1 MTEMASILIVDD
13 DDFFRDRLCRAFA
26 RRGYE
31 VHQAGGFEE
40 AVPLIKEH
48 LPQLAVFD
56 LKMPGKNGLMLV
68 AEAIGIHPKM
78 HIVVL
83 TGYGSIATAT
93 DAIRLGAT
101 SYLSKPADVN
111 EIIKAFDQGDV
122 AGVDLTGG
130 DMGRPS
136 LARMEWEHIQ
146 RVLAYHKDHRQ
157 NSARTL
163 EISERSLRDRIKRWK
178 DKGM

>member
-101 SYLSKPADVN
+101 SYLAKPADVN

-146 RVLAYHKDHRQ
+146 RVLHDCDGNISAAAKKLGLHR
-157 NSARTL
+157 RTL
-163 EISERSLRDRIKRWK
+163 QRKLNKVAPD
-178 DKGM
+178 